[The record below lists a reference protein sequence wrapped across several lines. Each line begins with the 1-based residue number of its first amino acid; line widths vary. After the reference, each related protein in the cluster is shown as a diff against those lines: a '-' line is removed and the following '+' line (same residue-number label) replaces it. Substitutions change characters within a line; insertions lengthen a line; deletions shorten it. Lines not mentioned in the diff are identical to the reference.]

1 MQSHLRRRSSQVVTN
16 RFDAPQERLAVV
28 GTAVIVPDAATPVMD
43 TKLLTFLLIATAV
56 LVLQSNSTGPVLAAS
71 LGLMI
76 TYCCDILG
84 LCKSTL
90 ASMLATIALS
100 GGTTLHVMWLQ
111 LPGGL
116 LCLLCTLG
124 VIAMVLQL
132 VLCSLLQFR

>member
-1 MQSHLRRRSSQVVTN
+1 MQSHLRRRSSQAVTN
-16 RFDAPQERLAVV
+16 RGDAPQERLAVA
-28 GTAVIVPDAATPVMD
+28 GSAMISPGAATPIVD
-43 TKLLTFLLIATAV
+43 TKLLIFLMITTAV
-56 LVLQSNSTGPVLAAS
+56 LMLQSNSTSPVLSAS

-90 ASMLATIALS
+90 AAMFATIVLS
-100 GGTTLHVMWLQ
+100 GYITLHVMWLQ

-124 VIAMVLQL
+124 VIMMAVQL
-132 VLCSLLQFR
+132 ELCSLLQFK